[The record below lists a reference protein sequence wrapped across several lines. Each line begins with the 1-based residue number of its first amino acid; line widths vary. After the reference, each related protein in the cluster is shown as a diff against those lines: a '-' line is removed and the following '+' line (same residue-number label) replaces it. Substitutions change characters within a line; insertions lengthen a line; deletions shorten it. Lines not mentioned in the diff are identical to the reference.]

1 MGVLSHLPK
10 IGVGAIVVFGVGIIG
25 WNMTNSGSR
34 SANVD
39 VSVPELSSHAVAG
52 QAAFQQSCASC
63 HGDNGSG
70 SDKGP
75 PLIHN
80 IYNPGHHGDGSFFM
94 AVQRGVRAHHWP
106 FGNMPPQPQVTE
118 RQTAQIVRFIREVQV
133 ANGITSQPHK
143 M

>member
-10 IGVGAIVVFGVGIIG
+10 IGVGAIVVLGIGVIG
-25 WNMTNSGSR
+25 WKVIGPGNS
-34 SANVD
+34 SAHVD
-39 VSVPELSSHAVAG
+39 VRVPELSSHAASG
-52 QAAFQQSCASC
+52 QTAFQENCASC
-63 HGDNGSG
+63 HGDNASG

-80 IYNPGHHGDGSFFM
+80 IYNPGHHGDRSFFM

-106 FGNMPPQPQVTE
+106 FGNMPPQPKVTE
-118 RQTAQIVRFIREVQV
+118 RQVVEIVRFIREVQV